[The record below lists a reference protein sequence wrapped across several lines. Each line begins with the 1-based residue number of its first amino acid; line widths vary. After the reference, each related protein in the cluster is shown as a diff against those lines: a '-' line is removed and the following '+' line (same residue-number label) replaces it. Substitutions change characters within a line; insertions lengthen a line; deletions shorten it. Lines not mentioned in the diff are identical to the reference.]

1 MYVVITTVE
10 KVGDAKRFARR
21 LVEEKLA
28 ACVSVLP
35 GVKST
40 YWWRGKV
47 ERAHEV
53 MLLAKTTHGKIK
65 RLVQRVEELHPYE
78 VPEIF
83 AIPVGAAPKKYLKWM
98 RKSLE
103 RKNSRSLAEDRDR

>member
-35 GVKST
+35 GVNST

-47 ERAHEV
+47 ERAREV
-53 MLLAKTTHGKIK
+53 MLLAKTTRGKMK

-78 VPEIF
+78 IPEILS
-83 AIPVGAAPKKYLKWM
+83 IPVGVAPKKYLEWM

-103 RKNSRSLAEDRDR
+103 RKTTRSLAKDQNR

>member
-35 GVKST
+35 GVNST

-47 ERAHEV
+47 ERTREV
-53 MLLAKTTHGKIK
+53 MLLAKTTRGKMK

-78 VPEIF
+78 VPEIL
-83 AIPVGAAPKKYLKWM
+83 AISVRVAPRKYLEWM
-98 RKSLE
+98 RKSLDE
-103 RKNSRSLAEDRDR
+103 KPRDRSPKDGDR